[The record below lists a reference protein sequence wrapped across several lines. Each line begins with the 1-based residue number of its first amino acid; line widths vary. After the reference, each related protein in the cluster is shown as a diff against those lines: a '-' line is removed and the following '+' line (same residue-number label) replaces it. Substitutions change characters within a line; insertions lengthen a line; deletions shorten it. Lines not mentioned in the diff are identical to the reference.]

1 MIELYALLCTIAKYP
16 MLIQGEKH
24 MKKLLLGASIIALTA
39 VTSLT
44 FAVDQTNDQM
54 QTQPATTATTA
65 TPDTQQAMP
74 TNTDN
79 SATTTTTTPDAD
91 QAAADK
97 KKQEMMDQ
105 TQQPANTTPA
115 TQPAAPSQ
123 SGSSS
128 Y

>member
-16 MLIQGEKH
+16 ILIQGEKH
-24 MKKLLLGASIIALTA
+24 MKKLLLGASIIALTV
-39 VTSLT
+39 VTSMT
-44 FAVDQTNDQM
+44 FADDQTNNQI
-54 QTQPATTATTA
+54 QTQPAATA
-65 TPDTQQAMP
+65 TPDTQPATP
-74 TNTDN
+74 TTSTIN
-79 SATTTTTTPDAD
+79 SATAITTTPDAD

-105 TQQPANTTPA
+105 TQQPANTTPT

-123 SGSSS
+123 SDKSS